1 MLWMLW
7 KDRHIYK
14 RMDVAGNCSL
24 LGGVV
29 YGLTI
34 CFAPFILLYFLSSSL
49 SLFSWISFGAISPGL
64 LGYGC
69 LFDSSQGASL
79 SIALLHFSSFLSVS
93 FDAVARVVYS
103 CLQSGLIYVWCQLR
117 WNGLR
122 FCAGVAFLCLK
133 FVPVS
138 RFSRTYIADTNTFW
152 NVPKSTTVLYGLLC
166 NWVGFRGSLLRD
178 ITID

>member
-1 MLWMLW
+1 MVRRFAQKSTEVCSYRQNNRSRLSQHGEDFDSYLEMLWMLW

-79 SIALLHFSSFLSVS
+79 SIALLHFSSLLSVS

-103 CLQSGLIYVWCQLR
+103 CLQSGLVYVWRQLR
-117 WNGLR
+117 WNGRPSFLMELH
-122 FCAGVAFLCLK
+122 FCV
-133 FVPVS
+133 
-138 RFSRTYIADTNTFW
+138 
-152 NVPKSTTVLYGLLC
+152 
-166 NWVGFRGSLLRD
+166 
-178 ITID
+178 